1 MKIEKRAND
10 NKVTFIISIILLI
23 VLLAFLVIYL
33 NQGKKTTDLKTI
45 NCTLEDNSG
54 ESELTSSFLIKTKEG
69 NVTSLN
75 FEYLY
80 VFTENELL
88 LNYQYEDNKQSIE
101 ALNKVE
107 GIGANIVRDEPAGLL
122 TIKGS
127 IYYAKITPVEDL
139 ERPYSEFVKKDLTE
153 DQIIKFLKSEGY
165 TCE

>member
-33 NQGKKTTDLKTI
+33 NKGKDKPDLKTI
-45 NCTLEDNSG
+45 NCNIEDNSG

-69 NVTSLN
+69 KVTSLN

-80 VFTENELL
+80 VFEENELL

-122 TIKGS
+122 TIKGAIDYS
-127 IYYAKITPVEDL
+127 KITPVEDL

-153 DQIIKFLKSEGY
+153 EQITKFLKEEGY